1 MLQQSFLQ
9 GRPIMPEKINES
21 EIKQPDALRRQLV
34 KGGLATPVVLATL
47 ASKQVLGAAPYNCTI
62 SGKMSG
68 NASGHGQ
75 AQACGIGR
83 SPGYWKYPNAPQFHT
98 WPASSWAP
106 GNPFYGSASGG
117 AALLDAFHGKTLLQV
132 LCTSGGNNG
141 SPYAALARAVIATV
155 LNSVKFAP
163 NYAISGSEDGVIW
176 LTGDYTIDGSI
187 VTPSNFVLIGLN
199 AKVTL
204 AAGTNLPMLVNSEQ
218 NSTGNSGASPLVTS
232 APALHSSARLP
243 STAFQK
249 SGLMPRFQV
258 RGIEEASVVPL
269 A

>member
-1 MLQQSFLQ
+1 
-9 GRPIMPEKINES
+9 MPEKINES

-163 NYAISGSEDGVIW
+163 NYAISGSEAIQMYNSIYSTSTYQPKPGVSW
-176 LTGDYTIDGSI
+176 G
-187 VTPSNFVLIGLN
+187 
-199 AKVTL
+199 
-204 AAGTNLPMLVNSEQ
+204 AGCCTAYLESLYQLEFGE
-218 NSTGNSGASPLVTS
+218 TAYG
-232 APALHSSARLP
+232 
-243 STAFQK
+243 STAGCT
-249 SGLMPRFQV
+249 GL
-258 RGIEEASVVPL
+258 S
-269 A
+269 